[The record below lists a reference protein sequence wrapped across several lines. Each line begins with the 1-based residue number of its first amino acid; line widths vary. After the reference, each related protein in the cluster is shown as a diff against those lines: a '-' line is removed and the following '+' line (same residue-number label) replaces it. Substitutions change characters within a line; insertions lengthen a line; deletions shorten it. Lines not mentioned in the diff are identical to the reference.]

1 MWVGALQRSHIRF
14 KLLYSL
20 SLLSQLY
27 MRWSR
32 KSLPLHFHLGPNLI
46 EGLALPGPRSELRTQ
61 KYLFAS
67 KRLMLIGCLLA
78 ITPSMTAA
86 QRVEIQHD
94 GRSYIDLATAGGRLG
109 MKAYWLSGH
118 KTFRL
123 RSQWTNIDI
132 GKGKRILYLNR
143 IPIYLGFPTLES
155 SSRLYMAKADYQN
168 VLQPI
173 LTPQAFP
180 QKPALRRI
188 VIDAGHGGKDSGAKN
203 DAYRLHEKDLTLDVS
218 QRLKSMLER
227 RGYEVVMTRES
238 DVFIP
243 LERRPQIAN
252 RAKGDLFISI
262 HFNAAARTTA
272 EGYETFVLTPQYQA
286 SSKYSDPGRGDN
298 RRYDGNDQDPWNT
311 LLGYHVQRSLVQTM
325 GGTDRGLKRAR
336 FLVLKHLDCPG
347 VLLELGFVSN
357 PETANKVRSAAFRQ
371 SLAQSL
377 CDGIIQYHKRLQR
390 IP

>member
-14 KLLYSL
+14 KLLYSFRSLVRLCKCLPQGSSHFL
-20 SLLSQLY
+20 SGFDEIKGLFLVA
-27 MRWSR
+27 SR
-32 KSLPLHFHLGPNLI
+32 PKARG
-46 EGLALPGPRSELRTQ
+46 Q
-61 KYLFAS
+61 KYLFLS
-67 KRLMLIGCLLA
+67 KSLMLIGCLLA
-78 ITPSMTAA
+78 TAPSISSA
-86 QRVEIQHD
+86 QRVEIQYD
-94 GRSYIDLATAGGRLG
+94 GRSYVDLATAGAKLG

-132 GKGKRILYLNR
+132 GKGKRILYLNS
-143 IPIYLGFPTLES
+143 IPIYLGFPTIES
-155 SSRLYMAKADYQN
+155 SSRLYMAKADYQH

-173 LTPQAFP
+173 LTPQAFLE
-180 QKPALRRI
+180 KPKLRRI
-188 VIDAGHGGKDSGAKN
+188 VIDAGHGGKDGGAKN

-218 QRLKSMLER
+218 RRLKSMLER
-227 RGYEVVMTRES
+227 RGYEVVMTRDS

-262 HFNAAARTTA
+262 HFNAASRTTA
-272 EGYETFVLTPQYQA
+272 EGYETFALTPQYQA
-286 SSKYSDPGRGDN
+286 SSKYSEPGRGDS

-311 LLGYHVQRSLVQTM
+311 LLGYHVQRSLVQAM

-357 PETANKVRSAAFRQ
+357 PETARKVRSSSFRQ

-377 CDGIIQYHKRLQR
+377 YDGIIQYHKRLQR

>member
-14 KLLYSL
+14 KLLYSFR
-20 SLLSQLY
+20 SLVHLCTCLSQKNSYFL
-27 MRWSR
+27 S
-32 KSLPLHFHLGPNLI
+32 SSNVI
-46 EGLALPGPRSELRTQ
+46 EGRLLAVLRSDLRGQ
-61 KYLFAS
+61 KCLFTFM
-67 KRLMLIGCLLA
+67 RLMLIGCFLVA
-78 ITPSMTAA
+78 TPSMTTA
-86 QRVEIQHD
+86 QRVEIQHE

-132 GKGKRILYLNR
+132 GKGKRVLYLNR

-155 SSRLYMAKADYQN
+155 NSRLYMALADYQH

-180 QKPALRRI
+180 EKPALRRI
-188 VIDAGHGGKDSGAKN
+188 VIDAGHGGKDVGAKN
-203 DAYRLHEKDLTLDVS
+203 DAYRLLEKDLTLDVS

-227 RGYEVVMTRES
+227 RGYEVVMTRDS
-238 DVFIP
+238 DRFIP
-243 LERRPQIAN
+243 LDRRPKIAN

-272 EGYETFVLTPQYQA
+272 EGYETFALTPQYQA
-286 SSKYSDPGRGDN
+286 SSKYTEPGRGDS
-298 RRYDGNDQDPWNT
+298 RRYNGNDQDPWNT

-357 PETANKVRSAAFRQ
+357 PETAHKVRSATFRQ

-377 CDGIIQYHKRLQR
+377 YDGIIQYHKRLQR

>member
-14 KLLYSL
+14 KLLYSFR
-20 SLLSQLY
+20 SLVHLCTCLSQKNSYFLSSY
-27 MRWSR
+27 DE
-32 KSLPLHFHLGPNLI
+32 I
-46 EGLALPGPRSELRTQ
+46 EGRLLAVLRSDLRGQ
-61 KYLFAS
+61 KCLFTFM
-67 KRLMLIGCLLA
+67 RLMLIGCFLVA
-78 ITPSMTAA
+78 TPSMTTA
-86 QRVEIQHD
+86 QRVEIQHE

-132 GKGKRILYLNR
+132 GKGKRVLYLNR

-155 SSRLYMAKADYQN
+155 NSRLYMALADYQH

-180 QKPALRRI
+180 EKPALRRI
-188 VIDAGHGGKDSGAKN
+188 VIDAGHGGKDVGAKN
-203 DAYRLHEKDLTLDVS
+203 DAYRLLEKDLTLDVS

-227 RGYEVVMTRES
+227 RGYEVVMTRDS
-238 DVFIP
+238 DRFIP
-243 LERRPQIAN
+243 LDRRPKIAN

-272 EGYETFVLTPQYQA
+272 EGYETFALTPQYQA
-286 SSKYSDPGRGDN
+286 SSKYTEPGRGDS
-298 RRYDGNDQDPWNT
+298 RRYNGNDQDPWNT

-357 PETANKVRSAAFRQ
+357 PETAQKVRSATFRQ

-377 CDGIIQYHKRLQR
+377 YDGIIQYHKRLQR

>member
-1 MWVGALQRSHIRF
+1 ML
-14 KLLYSL
+14 
-20 SLLSQLY
+20 
-27 MRWSR
+27 
-32 KSLPLHFHLGPNLI
+32 
-46 EGLALPGPRSELRTQ
+46 
-61 KYLFAS
+61 
-67 KRLMLIGCLLA
+67 LIGCLLVA
-78 ITPSMTAA
+78 TPSMTTA
-86 QRVEIQHD
+86 QRVEIQYD

-109 MKAYWLSGH
+109 MKAYWLSGR

-132 GKGKRILYLNR
+132 GKGKRVLYLNR

-155 SSRLYMAKADYQN
+155 NSRLYMATADYQH

-180 QKPALRRI
+180 EKPALRRI

-203 DAYRLHEKDLTLDVS
+203 DAYRLLEKDLTLDVS
-218 QRLKSMLER
+218 QRLRSMLER
-227 RGYEVVMTRES
+227 KGYEVVMTRDS

-243 LERRPQIAN
+243 LERRPQVAN
-252 RAKGDLFISI
+252 RAKGDLFISL

-272 EGYETFVLTPQYQA
+272 EGYETFALTPQYQA
-286 SSKYSDPGRGDN
+286 SSKYSEPGRGDS
-298 RRYDGNDQDPWNT
+298 RRYDGNGQDPWNT

-336 FLVLKHLDCPG
+336 FLVLKHLFCPG

-357 PETANKVRSAAFRQ
+357 PETAHKVRSATFRQ

-377 CDGIIQYHKRLQR
+377 YDGIIQYHKRLQR